1 MSHTTEN
8 ILYMLLFGVFTCF
21 DFFSLIFSDL
31 FQKEHFSYSYMYI
44 MAEGWQCNCMWSLYS
59 HLKKHF
65 CAPK

>member
-44 MAEGWQCNCMWSLYS
+44 MAEGWQCNCM
-59 HLKKHF
+59 
-65 CAPK
+65 